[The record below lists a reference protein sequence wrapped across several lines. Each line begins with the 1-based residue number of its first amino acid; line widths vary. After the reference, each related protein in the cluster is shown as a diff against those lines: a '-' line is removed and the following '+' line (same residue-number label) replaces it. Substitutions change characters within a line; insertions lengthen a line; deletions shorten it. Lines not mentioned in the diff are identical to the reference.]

1 MIFDYICVVTDLE
14 YWKAP
19 SRKLYVAKKSEYE
32 DVIKIK
38 SRKRLSLNRRKQ
50 PTTYFEEYVSDEETS
65 GISRVESK
73 LEKVL
78 YTCTC
83 TQVNPIRNFQ
93 GPKLVSLI
101 GDPVPVMFTNWKP
114 SGKVMKFWALKI
126 SCCMVLRGGGT
137 GLTFGDFYHQLLF
150 KYRTL
155 GIISTPRL

>member
-1 MIFDYICVVTDLE
+1 MIFDYICVVTHLE

-65 GISRVESK
+65 GVESK

-93 GPKLVSLI
+93 GPKL
-101 GDPVPVMFTNWKP
+101 FT
-114 SGKVMKFWALKI
+114 I
-126 SCCMVLRGGGT
+126 
-137 GLTFGDFYHQLLF
+137 LF
-150 KYRTL
+150 H
-155 GIISTPRL
+155 